1 MKPISIFVCL
11 VLAMATG
18 QAQAQFVVKRVK
30 CADAVRV
37 TNSSLPK
44 TPFHFNST
52 PGTKDLSV
60 QITRDGCRPRLLLG
74 QFQLRVKAVGGG
86 EITFSQMIRD
96 TRVPSSTTEPI
107 GARQLGYVTFTNP
120 GGGKILGT
128 FDYSYTLE

>member
-1 MKPISIFVCL
+1 MKLTSIFVCL
-11 VLAMATG
+11 ALAMAAG

-30 CADAVRV
+30 CADAIQI

-52 PGTKDLSV
+52 PGTKDLTV
-60 QITRDGCRPRLLLG
+60 QITRDGCRPKLLLG

-86 EITFSQMIRD
+86 EVYFSQMIRD

-107 GARQLGYVTFTNP
+107 GASQLGYVTFSNP
-120 GGGKILGT
+120 GGGKISGT
-128 FDYSYTLE
+128 FDYTYMIE